1 MREGCKVD
9 WGLPDSCR
17 ICICACLPLQLRI
30 AAPAAICV
38 AGTERFP
45 VNEEVE
51 MRIVETGVAGVIAL
65 ASQFLIVAAV
75 LL

>member
-1 MREGCKVD
+1 
-9 WGLPDSCR
+9 
-17 ICICACLPLQLRI
+17 LQLRI